1 LSGVTQ
7 SIMIEAVDSST
18 TAVVVRISGELD
30 STNADDAADALL
42 SHVSD
47 AASAGLV
54 ADLSGISYVDSAGVR
69 AFVELSDRLR
79 RNRQRLA
86 LVAPAD
92 SRMSRVL
99 SIVKMEL
106 LVPVYQSVEA
116 AVDAVAAPAAEE
128 GS

>member
-1 LSGVTQ
+1 
-7 SIMIEAVDSST
+7 MIEAVDSGT
-18 TAVVVRISGELD
+18 TAAVVRISGELD

-47 AASAGLV
+47 AASDGLV

-116 AVDAVAAPAAEE
+116 AVDAVASPAAEE